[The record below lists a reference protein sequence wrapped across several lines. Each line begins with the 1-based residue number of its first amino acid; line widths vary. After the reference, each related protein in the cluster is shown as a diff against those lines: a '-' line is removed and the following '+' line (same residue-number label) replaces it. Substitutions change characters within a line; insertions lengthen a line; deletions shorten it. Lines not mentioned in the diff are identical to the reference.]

1 MENESSLTLKLA
13 EAIHNDYISQ
23 RKKKNQR
30 IDIPEKFSDLTGEFE
45 EYRNSSINA
54 AEDIIPK
61 LNSINVGFRKVED
74 ISKIKEFT
82 FEVEEIEKLSDKEHE
97 RWNRE
102 KSLAGW
108 SYGEVR
114 NSTDK
119 KHPYL
124 IPYEKLPVEIKEYDR
139 EQVRLIP
146 KIMKEVGFE
155 LFRMKENN

>member
-1 MENESSLTLKLA
+1 MSLTLKLA
-13 EAIHNDYISQ
+13 EALHNDYISQ

-45 EYRNSSINA
+45 QYRNSNINA
-54 AEDIIPK
+54 AEDIIAK
-61 LNSINVGFRKVED
+61 LNSINVGFRKVD
-74 ISKIKEFT
+74 DKSKINEFT
-82 FEVEEIEKLSDKEHE
+82 FEVEELEKLSDKEHE

-102 KSLAGW
+102 KFLAGW

-114 NSTDK
+114 NNAGK

-124 IPYEKLPVEIKEYDR
+124 IPYEKLPEEIKEYDR

-146 KIMKEVGFE
+146 GIMKEVGFE
-155 LFRMKENN
+155 LFSEKE